1 MPIAV
6 TPEIMAA
13 SSSVERLSSPT
24 GAAGPDPILV
34 DSLDLT
40 ICVPCKNEEKNVV
53 ETLDAIVA
61 AVSEVGCSYEIIVID
76 DGSTDRTGVL
86 VEKFQSEHA
95 ALPIRLHK
103 NPKNLGLSRTY
114 VNGAFL
120 GRGKYYR
127 YIGGDNAE
135 PKEAIVR
142 ILKMMGKADIIIP
155 FHEQLTGKSFSRVA
169 VSKLYTFLVNLLSGY
184 SINYYNGCAVH
195 LRYNVLRW
203 HSYAYG
209 FGFQAD
215 MITLLLQQG
224 ATYVQVPV
232 RVGHTNK
239 GRGASPFHIRNFV
252 STGHTLF
259 EILRRRINIILF
271 GQ

>member
-1 MPIAV
+1 MNPNEQ
-6 TPEIMAA
+6 P
-13 SSSVERLSSPT
+13 SSNEAPAL
-24 GAAGPDPILV
+24 DPLLTN
-34 DSLDLT
+34 SLDLT
-40 ICVPCKNEEKNVV
+40 IAVPCKNEAKNIIG
-53 ETLDAIVA
+53 TLDTIIA
-61 AVSEVGCSYEIIVID
+61 AVNEVGCSYEIIVMD
-76 DGSTDRTGVL
+76 DGSTDNTSVL
-86 VEKFQSEHA
+86 VEQFQREHPS
-95 ALPIRLHK
+95 LPIRLHK
-103 NPKNLGLSRTY
+103 NPRNLGLSKTY

-127 YIGGDNAE
+127 FVAGDNAE
-135 PKEAIVR
+135 PKEAMTQ

-184 SINYYNGCAVH
+184 SIKYYNGCAVH

-224 ATYVQVPV
+224 ATYIQVPV
-232 RVGHTNK
+232 RVRHTNK
-239 GRGASPFHIRNFV
+239 GRGASPFNIRNIV

-259 EILRRRINIILF
+259 EIFRRRINIVLF

>member
-1 MPIAV
+1 MNANEQP
-6 TPEIMAA
+6 
-13 SSSVERLSSPT
+13 SSNEAPLL
-24 GAAGPDPILV
+24 DPMLTN
-34 DSLDLT
+34 SLDLT
-40 ICVPCKNEEKNVV
+40 IAVPCKNEAKNIVG
-53 ETLDAIVA
+53 TLDTIIS
-61 AVSEVGCSYEIIVID
+61 AVNEVGCSYEIIVID
-76 DGSTDRTGVL
+76 DGSTDKTSVL
-86 VEKFQSEHA
+86 VEQFQREHPS
-95 ALPIRLHK
+95 LPIRLHK
-103 NPKNLGLSRTY
+103 NSRNLGLSKTY

-127 YIGGDNAE
+127 FVAGDNAE
-135 PKEAIVR
+135 PRDAMVQ

-224 ATYVQVPV
+224 ATYIQVPV
-232 RVGHTNK
+232 RVRHTNK
-239 GRGASPFHIRNFV
+239 GRGASPFNIRNIV

-259 EILRRRINIILF
+259 EIFRRRINIILF

>member
-1 MPIAV
+1 MG
-6 TPEIMAA
+6 A
-13 SSSVERLSSPT
+13 SSSSEPHPSPE
-24 GAAGPDPILV
+24 AAEHLDPLLV
-34 DSLDLT
+34 NTLDLT

-53 ETLDAIVA
+53 GTLNAIVD
-61 AVSEVGCSYEIIVID
+61 AVTEVGCSYEIIVID
-76 DGSTDRTGVL
+76 DGSTDKTSQL
-86 VEKFQSEHA
+86 VEQYCREHSS
-95 ALPIRLHK
+95 LPIRLHK

-155 FHEQLTGKSFSRVA
+155 FHEELTGKSFSRVA

-232 RVGHTNK
+232 RVRHTDK
-239 GRGASPFHIRNFV
+239 GSGASPFHIRNIV

-259 EILRRRINIILF
+259 EIFRRRINILLF

>member
-1 MPIAV
+1 MNPN
-6 TPEIMAA
+6 EQ
-13 SSSVERLSSPT
+13 SSSDETAPRDPLLVEL
-24 GAAGPDPILV
+24 
-34 DSLDLT
+34 LDLT
-40 ICVPCKNEEKNVV
+40 IAVPCKNEEKNILG
-53 ETLDAIVA
+53 TLDTIVS
-61 AVSEVGCSYEIIVID
+61 AVNEVGCSYEIIVID
-76 DGSTDRTGVL
+76 DGSTDKTGEL
-86 VEKFQSEHA
+86 VEQYRAGHPS
-95 ALPIRLHK
+95 LPIRLHK
-103 NPKNLGLSRTY
+103 NPRNLGLSRTY

-120 GRGKYYR
+120 GRGKHYR
-127 YIGGDNAE
+127 FVAGDNAE
-135 PKEAIVR
+135 PREAMVQ

-155 FHEQLTGKSFSRVA
+155 FHEQLTGKSFIRIA
-169 VSKLYTFLVNLLSGY
+169 VSKLYTFLVNLFSGY
-184 SINYYNGCAVH
+184 SIHYYNGCAVH

-215 MITLLLQQG
+215 MITVLLQQG
-224 ATYVQVPV
+224 ATYVQIPV

>member
-1 MPIAV
+1 MNQH
-6 TPEIMAA
+6 EQ
-13 SSSVERLSSPT
+13 SSSGEAVSL
-24 GAAGPDPILV
+24 DPILIN
-34 DSLDLT
+34 SLDLT
-40 ICVPCKNEEKNVV
+40 IAVPCKNEEKNVIA
-53 ETLDAIVA
+53 TLDTIVS
-61 AVSEVGCSYEIIVID
+61 AVNEVKCSYEIIVID
-76 DGSTDRTGVL
+76 DGSTDKTSEL
-86 VEKFQSEHA
+86 VEQYMGGHPS
-95 ALPIRLHK
+95 LPIRLHK
-103 NPKNLGLSRTY
+103 NPKNLGLSKTY

-120 GRGKYYR
+120 GRGTYYR
-127 YIGGDNAE
+127 FVAGDNAE
-135 PKEAIVR
+135 PREAMVQ

-155 FHEQLTGKSFSRVA
+155 FHEQLTGKSFIRIA
-169 VSKLYTFLVNLLSGY
+169 VSKLYTFLVNLFSGH
-184 SINYYNGCAVH
+184 SIRYYNGCAVH

-224 ATYVQVPV
+224 ATYIQIPV

-271 GQ
+271 GE

>member
-1 MPIAV
+1 
-6 TPEIMAA
+6 MAA
-13 SSSVERLSSPT
+13 SSLTEQHPSVDE
-24 GAAGPDPILV
+24 AAPRDPILV

-40 ICVPCKNEEKNVV
+40 ICVPCKNEEKHVV
-53 ETLDAIVA
+53 ETLTAIAA
-61 AVSEVGCSYEIIVID
+61 AVNEVGCSYEIIVID
-76 DGSTDRTGVL
+76 DGSTDQTSEL
-86 VEKFQSEHA
+86 VEHFQREHPS
-95 ALPIRLHK
+95 LPIRLHK

-135 PKEAIVR
+135 PKEAIIQ
-142 ILKMMGKADIIIP
+142 ILQMMGKADIIIP

-169 VSKLYTFLVNLLSGY
+169 VSRFYTFLVNLLSGY
-184 SINYYNGCAVH
+184 SIHYYNGCAVH

-259 EILRRRINIILF
+259 EIFRRRINIMLF

>member
-1 MPIAV
+1 
-6 TPEIMAA
+6 MAA
-13 SSSVERLSSPT
+13 SSSIEHPHQSKD
-24 GAAGPDPILV
+24 AAVDPILV
-34 DSLDLT
+34 NSLDLT
-40 ICVPCKNEEKNVV
+40 ICVPCKNEEKHVV
-53 ETLDAIVA
+53 GTLEAIVA

-76 DGSTDRTGVL
+76 DGSTDQTSAL
-86 VEKFQSEHA
+86 VEQFQREHPS
-95 ALPIRLHK
+95 LPIRLYM
-103 NPKNLGLSRTY
+103 NPRNLGLSRTY

-135 PKEAIVR
+135 PKEAIVK
-142 ILKMMGKADIIIP
+142 IFKMMGKADIIIP
-155 FHEQLTGKSFSRVA
+155 FHEELVGKSFDRLA

-184 SINYYNGCAVH
+184 SINYYNGCALH

-215 MITLLLQQG
+215 MITRLLQQG

-239 GRGASPFHIRNFV
+239 GRGASPFHIRNIV

-259 EILRRRINIILF
+259 EIFRRRINILLF

>member
-1 MPIAV
+1 MSPNEQ
-6 TPEIMAA
+6 PLPDEAA
-13 SSSVERLSSPT
+13 RV
-24 GAAGPDPILV
+24 DPILI

-40 ICVPCKNEEKNVV
+40 ISVPCKNEEKNIGG
-53 ETLDAIVA
+53 TLDTIVSA
-61 AVSEVGCSYEIIVID
+61 MSEVGCSYEVIVID
-76 DGSTDRTGVL
+76 DGSTDRTSEL
-86 VEKFQSEHA
+86 VEQYRREHPL
-95 ALPIRLHK
+95 LPIRLHK
-103 NPKNLGLSRTY
+103 NPRNVGLSKTY

-127 YIGGDNAE
+127 FMAGDNAE
-135 PKEAIVR
+135 PREAMVQ

-155 FHEQLTGKSFSRVA
+155 FHEQLTGKSFIRIA
-169 VSKLYTFLVNLLSGY
+169 VSKLYTFLVNLFSGN
-184 SINYYNGCAVH
+184 SIRYYNGCAVH

-224 ATYVQVPV
+224 ATYLQIPV

-259 EILRRRINIILF
+259 EILRRRINIMLF

>member
-1 MPIAV
+1 MI
-6 TPEIMAA
+6 TPNEKPLPDDGRALD
-13 SSSVERLSSPT
+13 SVLT
-24 GAAGPDPILV
+24 

-40 ICVPCKNEEKNVV
+40 ICVPCKNEENNIIA
-53 ETLDAIVA
+53 TLAAIVS
-61 AVSEVGCSYEIIVID
+61 AVTEVGCSYEIIVID
-76 DGSTDRTGVL
+76 DGSTDKTSEL
-86 VEKFQSEHA
+86 VEQYQRAHPS
-95 ALPIRLHK
+95 LPIRLHK
-103 NPKNLGLSRTY
+103 NPRNLGLSRTY

-127 YIGGDNAE
+127 FIGGDNAE
-135 PKEAIVR
+135 PKEAIVQ

-155 FHEQLTGKSFSRVA
+155 FHEHLSGKSFSRVA
-169 VSKLYTFLVNLLSGY
+169 VSKLYTFLVNLFSGY
-184 SINYYNGCAVH
+184 SIHYYNGCAVH

-224 ATYVQVPV
+224 ATYLQIPV

-239 GRGASPFHIRNFV
+239 GRGASPFHFRNFV

-259 EILRRRINIILF
+259 EILRRRINIVLF

>member
-1 MPIAV
+1 MG
-6 TPEIMAA
+6 A
-13 SSSVERLSSPT
+13 SSSSELHRSS
-24 GAAGPDPILV
+24 GEAELLDPILV
-34 DSLDLT
+34 NSLDLT

-53 ETLDAIVA
+53 GTLDAIVDA
-61 AVSEVGCSYEIIVID
+61 LREVGCSYEIIVID
-76 DGSTDRTGVL
+76 DGSTDKTSQL
-86 VEKFQSEHA
+86 VEQYCRDHPS
-95 ALPIRLHK
+95 LPIRLYK
-103 NPKNLGLSRTY
+103 NSKNLGLSRTY

-120 GRGKYYR
+120 GQGKYYR

-135 PKEAIVR
+135 PKEAIVK
-142 ILKMMGKADIIIP
+142 ILKMMGQADMIIP
-155 FHEQLTGKSFSRVA
+155 FHEELVGKSYHRVA
-169 VSKLYTFLVNLLSGY
+169 ISKVYTFLVNLLSGY

-215 MITLLLQQG
+215 MITRLLQQG

-239 GRGASPFHIRNFV
+239 GRGASPFHIRNIV

-259 EILRRRINIILF
+259 EIFRRRINIMLF

>member
-1 MPIAV
+1 MSPNEQPS
-6 TPEIMAA
+6 TDEAA
-13 SSSVERLSSPT
+13 RL
-24 GAAGPDPILV
+24 DPILI

-40 ICVPCKNEEKNVV
+40 ISVPCKNEEQNIGG
-53 ETLDAIVA
+53 TLDTIVSA
-61 AVSEVGCSYEIIVID
+61 LSEVGCSYEVIVID
-76 DGSTDRTGVL
+76 DGSTDSTSDL
-86 VEKFQSEHA
+86 VEQYRREHPL
-95 ALPIRLHK
+95 LPIRLHR
-103 NPKNLGLSRTY
+103 NPRNIGLSKTY

-127 YIGGDNAE
+127 FVAGDNAE
-135 PKEAIVR
+135 PREAMVQ

-155 FHEQLTGKSFSRVA
+155 FHEQLTGKSFIRIA
-169 VSKLYTFLVNLLSGY
+169 VSKLYTFLVNLFSGN
-184 SINYYNGCAVH
+184 SIRYYNGCAVH

-224 ATYVQVPV
+224 ATYLQVPV
-232 RVGHTNK
+232 RVSHTNK
-239 GRGASPFHIRNFV
+239 GRGASPFHIRNFI

-259 EILRRRINIILF
+259 EILRRRINIMLF

>member
-1 MPIAV
+1 
-6 TPEIMAA
+6 MAA
-13 SSSVERLSSPT
+13 FSSTEHHSPAEG
-24 GAAGPDPILV
+24 GALQDPILV

-40 ICVPCKNEEKNVV
+40 ICVPCKNEENHVV
-53 ETLDAIVA
+53 ETLNAITA

-76 DGSTDRTGVL
+76 DGSTDQTSAL
-86 VEKFQSEHA
+86 VERYQQEHSS
-95 ALPIRLHK
+95 LPIRLHK

-135 PKEAIVR
+135 PKEAIVQ
-142 ILKMMGKADIIIP
+142 ILRMMGKADIVIP

-169 VSKLYTFLVNLLSGY
+169 VSRLYTFLVNLLSGY
-184 SINYYNGCAVH
+184 SIHYYNGCAVH

-224 ATYVQVPV
+224 ATYVEVPV

-259 EILRRRINIILF
+259 EILRRRINIMLF

>member
-1 MPIAV
+1 MAV
-6 TPEIMAA
+6 
-13 SSSVERLSSPT
+13 SSSVERLPSSE
-24 GAAGPDPILV
+24 GAAALDPILV

-40 ICVPCKNEEKNVV
+40 ICVPCKNEEKNVL

-76 DGSTDRTGVL
+76 DGSTDRTSAL
-86 VEKFQSEHA
+86 AEQFQRDHPS
-95 ALPIRLHK
+95 LPIRLHK

-135 PKEAIVR
+135 PKETIVR

-155 FHEQLTGKSFSRVA
+155 FHEQLTGKSFIRVA

>member
-1 MPIAV
+1 MNPNQQSD
-6 TPEIMAA
+6 EAA
-13 SSSVERLSSPT
+13 SI
-24 GAAGPDPILV
+24 DPILIN
-34 DSLDLT
+34 SLDLT
-40 ICVPCKNEEKNVV
+40 ISVPCKNEQKNIVD
-53 ETLDAIVA
+53 TLDTIVSA
-61 AVSEVGCSYEIIVID
+61 LSEVGCSYEVIVID
-76 DGSTDRTGVL
+76 DGSTDRTSEL
-86 VEKFQSEHA
+86 VEQYRREHPL
-95 ALPIRLHK
+95 LPILLHK
-103 NPKNLGLSRTY
+103 NPRNIGLSKTY

-127 YIGGDNAE
+127 FVAGDNAE
-135 PKEAIVR
+135 PREAMVQ

-155 FHEQLTGKSFSRVA
+155 FHEQLTGKSFIRIA
-169 VSKLYTFLVNLLSGY
+169 VSKLYTFLVNLFSGN
-184 SINYYNGCAVH
+184 SIRYYNGCALH

-224 ATYVQVPV
+224 ATYLQIPV

-259 EILRRRINIILF
+259 EVLRRRINIMLF

>member
-1 MPIAV
+1 MNANEQP
-6 TPEIMAA
+6 
-13 SSSVERLSSPT
+13 SSNEAPLL
-24 GAAGPDPILV
+24 DPMLTN
-34 DSLDLT
+34 SLDLT
-40 ICVPCKNEEKNVV
+40 IAVPCKNEAKNIVG
-53 ETLDAIVA
+53 TLDTIIS
-61 AVSEVGCSYEIIVID
+61 AVNEVGCSYEIIVID
-76 DGSTDRTGVL
+76 DGSTDKTSVL
-86 VEKFQSEHA
+86 VEQFQREHPS
-95 ALPIRLHK
+95 LPIRLHK
-103 NPKNLGLSRTY
+103 NPRNLGLSKTY

-127 YIGGDNAE
+127 FVAGDNAE
-135 PKEAIVR
+135 PRDAMVQ

-232 RVGHTNK
+232 RVRHTNK
-239 GRGASPFHIRNFV
+239 SRGASPFHTRNIV

-259 EILRRRINIILF
+259 EIFRRRINILLF

>member
-1 MPIAV
+1 MD
-6 TPEIMAA
+6 A
-13 SSSVERLSSPT
+13 SSSLEQPPSVAQ
-24 GAAGPDPILV
+24 GAAVDPLLL

-40 ICVPCKNEEKNVV
+40 ICVPCKNEEKHVV
-53 ETLDAIVA
+53 GTLEAIVA

-76 DGSTDRTGVL
+76 DGSTDQTGAL
-86 VEKFQSEHA
+86 VEQFQGKHPS
-95 ALPIRLHK
+95 LPIRLYK

-135 PKEAIVR
+135 PKEAIVK

-155 FHEQLTGKSFSRVA
+155 FHEELVGKSFHRVA
-169 VSKLYTFLVNLLSGY
+169 VSKFYTFLVNLLSGY

-239 GRGASPFHIRNFV
+239 GRGASPFHIRNIV

-259 EILRRRINIILF
+259 EIFRRRINIILF

>member
-1 MPIAV
+1 MN
-6 TPEIMAA
+6 
-13 SSSVERLSSPT
+13 PT
-24 GAAGPDPILV
+24 DQFPLNEATALDPIPIN
-34 DSLDLT
+34 SLDLT

-53 ETLDAIVA
+53 GTLDTIVS

-76 DGSTDRTGVL
+76 DGSTDKTSAL
-86 VEKFQSEHA
+86 VEQYLGEHP
-95 ALPIRLHK
+95 ALPIRLEK
-103 NPKNLGLSRTY
+103 NPRNLGLSKTY

-127 YIGGDNAE
+127 FVAGDNAE
-135 PKEAIVR
+135 PREAMVQ

-155 FHEQLTGKSFSRVA
+155 FHEQLTGKSFIRIA
-169 VSKLYTFLVNLLSGY
+169 VSKLYTFLVNLFSGN
-184 SINYYNGCAVH
+184 SIHYYNGCAVH

-239 GRGASPFHIRNFV
+239 GRGASPFHIRNIV

-259 EILRRRINIILF
+259 EILRRRINIVLF

>member
-1 MPIAV
+1 MITSDKETSAGSD
-6 TPEIMAA
+6 A
-13 SSSVERLSSPT
+13 S
-24 GAAGPDPILV
+24 ADPLLT

-40 ICVPCKNEEKNVV
+40 ICVPCKNEEVNVLA
-53 ETLDAIVA
+53 TLEGIVS
-61 AVSEVGCSYEIIVID
+61 AVTEVGCSYEVIVID
-76 DGSTDRTGVL
+76 DGSTDKTSDL
-86 VEKFQSEHA
+86 VRQYQREHPS
-95 ALPIRLHK
+95 LPIRLHR
-103 NPKNLGLSRTY
+103 NPKNLGLSKTY

-127 YIGGDNAE
+127 YIGGDNCE

-142 ILKMMGKADIIIP
+142 ILRMMGKADIIIP
-155 FHEQLTGKSFSRVA
+155 FHEQLTGKSAVRVA

-184 SINYYNGCAVH
+184 SIRYYNGCAVH
-195 LRYNVLRW
+195 LRYNILRW

-215 MITLLLQQG
+215 LITRLLQQG
-224 ATYVQVPV
+224 ATYLQVPV

-239 GRGASPFHIRNFV
+239 GRGASPFHVRNIV

-259 EILRRRINIILF
+259 EIFRRRINIALF

>member
-1 MPIAV
+1 MAV
-6 TPEIMAA
+6 
-13 SSSVERLSSPT
+13 SSSVERLPSSE
-24 GAAGPDPILV
+24 GARALDPLLV

-76 DGSTDRTGVL
+76 DGSTDQTSAL
-86 VEKFQSEHA
+86 VARFQSDYPS
-95 ALPIRLHK
+95 LPIRLHK

-155 FHEQLTGKSFSRVA
+155 FHEQLTGKSFIRVA

-224 ATYVQVPV
+224 ATYVQIPV

-239 GRGASPFHIRNFV
+239 GRGASPFHVRNFV

>member
-1 MPIAV
+1 MNPNEQAF
-6 TPEIMAA
+6 PYEAA
-13 SSSVERLSSPT
+13 PV
-24 GAAGPDPILV
+24 DPILRN
-34 DSLDLT
+34 SLDLT
-40 ICVPCKNEEKNVV
+40 ISVPCKNEEKNIIG
-53 ETLDAIVA
+53 TLDTIVS
-61 AVSEVGCSYEIIVID
+61 AVNEVGCSCEIIVID
-76 DGSTDRTGVL
+76 DGSTDQTSEL
-86 VEKFQSEHA
+86 VEQYQHGHPS
-95 ALPIRLHK
+95 LPIRLHK
-103 NPKNLGLSRTY
+103 NPRNIGLSNSY

-127 YIGGDNAE
+127 FVAGDNAE
-135 PKEAIVR
+135 PKEAMVQ

-155 FHEQLTGKSFSRVA
+155 FHEQLTGKSTTRIA
-169 VSKLYTFLVNLLSGY
+169 VSKLYTFLVNLFSGY
-184 SINYYNGCAVH
+184 SIHYYNGCALH

-215 MITLLLQQG
+215 LITRLLQQG
-224 ATYVQVPV
+224 ATYLQVPV

-239 GRGASPFHIRNFV
+239 GRGASPFHIRNIV

>member
-1 MPIAV
+1 
-6 TPEIMAA
+6 MAA
-13 SSSVERLSSPT
+13 SSSIEDRPGLEKP
-24 GAAGPDPILV
+24 AALDPILTN
-34 DSLDLT
+34 SLDLT

-53 ETLDAIVA
+53 GTLEAIVA

-76 DGSTDRTGVL
+76 DGSTDQTSAL
-86 VEKFQSEHA
+86 VERFQHERPS
-95 ALPIRLHK
+95 LPIRLYK

-135 PKEAIVR
+135 PKEAIVK

-155 FHEQLTGKSFSRVA
+155 FHEELVGKSFPRVA

-184 SINYYNGCAVH
+184 SINYYNGCALH

-215 MITLLLQQG
+215 MITRLLQQG

-239 GRGASPFHIRNFV
+239 GRGASPFHIRNII

-259 EILRRRINIILF
+259 EIFRRRINVMLF

>member
-1 MPIAV
+1 MNSN
-6 TPEIMAA
+6 EQ
-13 SSSVERLSSPT
+13 SSPDE
-24 GAAGPDPILV
+24 AAPLDPILLN
-34 DSLDLT
+34 SFDLT
-40 ICVPCKNEEKNVV
+40 ISVPCKNEEKNIAG
-53 ETLDAIVA
+53 TLDTIVS
-61 AVSEVGCSYEIIVID
+61 AVKEVGCSCEIIVID
-76 DGSTDRTGVL
+76 DGSTDKTSEL
-86 VEKFQSEHA
+86 VEQYQREHPSP
-95 ALPIRLHK
+95 PIRLHR
-103 NPKNLGLSRTY
+103 NPRNLGLSKTY

-127 YIGGDNAE
+127 FVAGDNAE
-135 PKEAIVR
+135 PKEAMVQ
-142 ILKMMGKADIIIP
+142 ILNMMGKADIIIP
-155 FHEQLTGKSFSRVA
+155 YHEELTGKSFIRIA

-184 SINYYNGCAVH
+184 SIHYYNGCAVH

-224 ATYVQVPV
+224 ATYLQIPV

-259 EILRRRINIILF
+259 EILRRRMNIILF

>member
-1 MPIAV
+1 MNPS
-6 TPEIMAA
+6 EQA
-13 SSSVERLSSPT
+13 SPNEAPAL
-24 GAAGPDPILV
+24 DPMLTN
-34 DSLDLT
+34 SLDLT
-40 ICVPCKNEEKNVV
+40 IAVPCKNEEKNILG
-53 ETLDAIVA
+53 TLDTIIS
-61 AVSEVGCSYEIIVID
+61 AVNEVGCSYEIIVID
-76 DGSTDRTGVL
+76 DGSTDKTSVL
-86 VEKFQSEHA
+86 VEQFQREHPS
-95 ALPIRLHK
+95 LPISLHK
-103 NPKNLGLSRTY
+103 NPRNFGLSKTY

-127 YIGGDNAE
+127 FVAGDNAE
-135 PKEAIVR
+135 PREAMVQ
-142 ILKMMGKADIIIP
+142 ILKMIGKADIIIP

-224 ATYVQVPV
+224 ASYIQVPV
-232 RVGHTNK
+232 RVRHTNK
-239 GRGASPFHIRNFV
+239 GRGASPFHIRNIV
-252 STGHTLF
+252 STAHTLF
-259 EILRRRINIILF
+259 ELFRRRINIMLF

>member
-1 MPIAV
+1 
-6 TPEIMAA
+6 MAA
-13 SSSVERLSSPT
+13 FSSIEQLPSPEE
-24 GAAGPDPILV
+24 AAPLDPILV

-53 ETLDAIVA
+53 GTLDAIVA

-76 DGSTDRTGVL
+76 DGSTDQTSAL
-86 VEKFQSEHA
+86 VVRFQREHP
-95 ALPIRLHK
+95 LLQIRLHK

-135 PKEAIVR
+135 PKEAIVQ

-184 SINYYNGCAVH
+184 SIHYYNGCAVH

-259 EILRRRINIILF
+259 EILRRRINIFLF